1 MKKIV
6 LIIGILFIYPLWSG
20 SDAAV
25 FSQVMVNKGARIYLA
40 NDTIF
45 ANGGISNL
53 PNDSST
59 IGGIFMNSGSIYI
72 NNSGTDNGD
81 WTNSSGNGA
90 FTDIA
95 GTNGA
100 STITCFLIGGNQNI
114 QGTDVTEFHNL
125 VLMGSGVKQLNGINA
140 IVRDTLDLTDREL
153 ATGSKTVFVTNPAIP
168 SIQLSTGFVSSLNG
182 GALVRSTAATQ
193 AYLFPV
199 GSSLG
204 TIIPRYRPVEITPD
218 NNFPNDYAVR
228 MANVD
233 ATTEAYDIS
242 LKKATVVNVNPV
254 FYHQIRRDA
263 GSAPATITI
272 YYDAATDGEI
282 TGIGHWQNIPQWE
295 DIPASPTAN
304 QFGFSAMS
312 APSWDFISPS
322 PAFALIKL
330 LNECGEMFVPNAF
343 SPDNNG
349 ENDMECVYGKC
360 VKSIYFA
367 IYDRWGEKVFETTDI
382 MQCWDGTY
390 KGKDMNTAVFVYYM
404 RATLTT
410 GDEVNKKGNI
420 SLIR

>member
-1 MKKIV
+1 MRKII
-6 LIIGILFIYPLWSG
+6 LIIGFLFISLLWSG
-20 SDAAV
+20 VCGSL
-25 FSQVMVNKGARIYLA
+25 FSQVMVNYGTTIYSA

-53 PNDSST
+53 KDT
-59 IGGIFMNSGSIYI
+59 GTGVGGTFRNSGSVYL
-72 NNSGTDNGD
+72 TGD
-81 WTNSSGNGA
+81 WTNSAGNGA
-90 FTDIA
+90 FTNTA

-100 STITCFLIGGNQNI
+100 SSITCLLVGGNQNI

-125 VLMGSGVKQLNGINA
+125 VLQNNGVKQLNNVDA
-140 IVRDTLDLTDREL
+140 IVRDTLNLTDREL
-153 ATGSKTVFVTNPAIP
+153 ATGNKTVFVTNPAIP
-168 SIQLSTGFVSSLNG
+168 SIQLSTGFVSSLG
-182 GALVRSTAATQ
+182 FGALVRSTAATQ

-204 TIIPRYRPVEITPD
+204 TLRYRPVEITPD
-218 NNFPNDYAVR
+218 NNFQNDFAVR
-228 MANVD
+228 LANVD
-233 ATTEAYDIS
+233 PTTETYNVT

-254 FYHQIRRDA
+254 YYHQIRREA
-263 GSAPATITI
+263 GSANASVTI

-282 TGIGHWQNIPQWE
+282 TGIGHWQNVPQWE
-295 DIPASPTAN
+295 DIPASATAN
-304 QFGFSAMS
+304 QFGLSAMNS
-312 APSWDFISPS
+312 PSWDFSSPS

-360 VKSIYFA
+360 VKSLYFA
-367 IYDRWGEKVFETTDI
+367 IYDRWGEKVFETTDL

-390 KGKDMNTAVFVYYM
+390 RGKDMNTAVFVYVM

-410 GDEVNKKGNI
+410 GEEVNKKGNI

>member
-1 MKKIV
+1 MRKII
-6 LIIGILFIYPLWSG
+6 LIIGFLFISLLWSRAG
-20 SDAAV
+20 ASL
-25 FSQVMVNKGARIYLA
+25 FSQVMVNKGATIYSA
-40 NDTIF
+40 NDIIF

-53 PNDSST
+53 IDDST
-59 IGGIFMNSGSIYI
+59 GMGGTFRNSGSIYI
-72 NNSGTDNGD
+72 KNSGTDNGD
-81 WTNSSGNGA
+81 WTNSAGNGA
-90 FTDIA
+90 FTNTI

-100 STITCFLIGGNQNI
+100 SAITCYLIGGNQNI
-114 QGTDVTEFHNL
+114 QGTSVTEFHNL
-125 VLMGSGVKQLNGINA
+125 VLQGSGVKQLNNIDA
-140 IVRDTLDLTDREL
+140 IVRDTLNLNDREL
-153 ATGSKTVFVTNPAIP
+153 ATGSKNVFVTNPAIP
-168 SIQLSTGFVSSLNG
+168 SIQLSTGFVSSLDG
-182 GALVRSTAATQ
+182 GALVRTTGATQ
-193 AYLFPV
+193 SYMFPV

-204 TIIPRYRPVEITPD
+204 TLRYRPVEITPD

-233 ATTEAYDIS
+233 PTTETFNVA

-254 FYHQIRRDA
+254 YYHQIRRDA
-263 GSAPATITI
+263 GSSPASITI

-304 QFGFSAMS
+304 QFGLSAMN
-312 APSWDFISPS
+312 APSWDFSSPS

-360 VKSIYFA
+360 VKSLYFA
-367 IYDRWGEKVFETTDI
+367 IYDRWGEKVFETTDL

-390 KGKDMNTAVFVYYM
+390 RGKDMNTAVFVYVM

-410 GDEVNKKGNI
+410 GEEVNKKGNI